1 MMKISKILAGCAAL
15 AMAASTVMAVS
26 AADTGLW
33 IKDWKVKE
41 QQNVITFDNMD
52 TAGAWN
58 GAWVQ
63 FYSTNQS
70 LDDVT
75 LTFKVDTT
83 NATWQ
88 TDDDGNKMNETGTYT
103 VIRIDNGDETDK
115 TTQVMYE
122 NNENVGGYDCVND
135 NGVYTITVKGTQ
147 IKAAIDAGNGQENEE
162 EVTLADE
169 STAKVYNVG
178 FNIQFGHFEKGTWSV
193 SASGAS
199 VVPFTGVDDKGVGIL
214 DTSALGGSDSKNDS
228 KADSNADSKND
239 SKKDDSKAT
248 SSAATSTAAT
258 SSKAGTTGTTAT
270 SSAAASDNTAAT
282 GATAGLAL
290 AGVALAGA
298 AIVISK
304 RK

>member
-1 MMKISKILAGCAAL
+1 MKISKILAGCAAL
-15 AMAASTVMAVS
+15 AMAASTAMAVS

-33 IKDWKVKE
+33 IQDWKVAE
-41 QQNVITFDNMD
+41 QKQVISFDNMD
-52 TAGAWN
+52 TASAWN
-58 GAWVQ
+58 GCWVQ

-103 VIRIDNGDETDK
+103 VLRVNNGDETDK
-115 TTQVMYE
+115 TTQAMYE
-122 NNENVGGYDCVND
+122 NNENVGGYECVND

-193 SASGAS
+193 SASGDS

-228 KADSNADSKND
+228 KTDSKTD

-248 SSAATSTAAT
+248 SSAAATSTA
-258 SSKAGTTGTTAT
+258 AT

>member
-1 MMKISKILAGCAAL
+1 MKISKILAGCAAL
-15 AMAASTVMAVS
+15 AMAASTAMAVS

-33 IKDWKVKE
+33 IKDWKVAE
-41 QQNVITFDNMD
+41 QKQVISFDNMD
-52 TAGAWN
+52 TASAWN
-58 GAWVQ
+58 GCWVQ

-103 VIRIDNGDETDK
+103 VLRVNNGDETDK
-115 TTQVMYE
+115 TTQAMYE
-122 NNENVGGYDCVND
+122 NNENVGGYECVND

-193 SASGAS
+193 SASGDS

-228 KADSNADSKND
+228 KTDSKTD

-248 SSAATSTAAT
+248 SSAAATSTAAT
-258 SSKAGTTGTTAT
+258 SSKTGTTGTAAT

>member
-1 MMKISKILAGCAAL
+1 MKISKILAGCAAL
-15 AMAASTVMAVS
+15 AMAASTAMAVS

-33 IKDWKVKE
+33 IEDWKVAE
-41 QQNVITFDNMD
+41 QKQVISFDNMD
-52 TAGAWN
+52 TASAWN
-58 GAWVQ
+58 GCWVQ

-103 VIRIDNGDETDK
+103 VLRVNNGDETDK
-115 TTQVMYE
+115 TTQAMYE
-122 NNENVGGYDCVND
+122 NNENVGGYECVND

-193 SASGAS
+193 SASGDS

-214 DTSALGGSDSKNDS
+214 DTSALGGSGSKNDS
-228 KADSNADSKND
+228 KTDSKTD

-248 SSAATSTAAT
+248 SSAAATSTAAT
-258 SSKAGTTGTTAT
+258 SSKTGTTGTAAT

>member
-1 MMKISKILAGCAAL
+1 MKISKILAGCAAL
-15 AMAASTVMAVS
+15 AMAASTAMAVS

-33 IKDWKVKE
+33 IQDWKVAE
-41 QQNVITFDNMD
+41 QKQVISFDNMD

-58 GAWVQ
+58 GCWVQ

-103 VIRIDNGDETDK
+103 VLRVNNVDETDK
-115 TTQVMYE
+115 TTQAMYE
-122 NNENVGGYDCVND
+122 NNENVGGYECVND

-147 IKAAIDAGNGQENEE
+147 IKAAIDAGKGQENEE

-193 SASGAS
+193 SASGDS

-228 KADSNADSKND
+228 KTD

-248 SSAATSTAAT
+248 SSAAATSTAAT
-258 SSKAGTTGTTAT
+258 SSKTGTTGTAAT